1 MPCTAHQAL
10 GVLTASFTGGDGGV
24 GEEEEEPKQLK
35 RLFDC
40 FLVVKKVSWLMEREE
55 EEGEGREGV
64 GEGVGGLLTMGTT
77 LLAPALY
84 IWKTG
89 FLASRGCGWPG
100 LPYLPGEGASWMQS
114 LLPPPKRNSY
124 NSPFVFCRNL
134 ELTSCYDAQG
144 KEPRR
149 MRSFSTL
156 PRCQQGKF
164 IWLRKVPARPLQPG
178 PELCWLL
185 GDRQPGPFPLLFPR
199 PPSQPWQQPLRSHRH
214 SQTAGRS

>member
-1 MPCTAHQAL
+1 M
-10 GVLTASFTGGDGGV
+10 
-24 GEEEEEPKQLK
+24 
-35 RLFDC
+35 
-40 FLVVKKVSWLMEREE
+40 
-55 EEGEGREGV
+55 
-64 GEGVGGLLTMGTT
+64 GGLLTMGTT

-164 IWLRKVPARPLQPG
+164 IWLWKVPARPLQPG

-185 GDRQPGPFPLLFPR
+185 GDRQPGPFPLLFLR
-199 PPSQPWQQPLRSHRH
+199 PPSQPWQQPRRSHRH
-214 SQTAGRS
+214 SQTAGRSQPDDGDTCPLQAVPLPALRNRREPTLRKQGTALRAALAKT